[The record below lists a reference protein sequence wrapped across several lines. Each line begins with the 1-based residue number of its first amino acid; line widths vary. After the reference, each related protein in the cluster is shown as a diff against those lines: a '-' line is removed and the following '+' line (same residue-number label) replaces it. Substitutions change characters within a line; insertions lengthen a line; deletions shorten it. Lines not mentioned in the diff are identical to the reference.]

1 VNYGRKKIYK
11 IYPKAEQISKLND
24 FQDKFIGCKD
34 KAFNFR
40 NGRFVQRCSFCLLAK
55 VVSLKLNFGAKQL
68 FGVFHFRYRSVLL
81 LSTF

>member
-24 FQDKFIGCKD
+24 FQDKVIGCKD

-40 NGRFVQRCSFCLLAK
+40 NGRFCLA
-55 VVSLKLNFGAKQL
+55 VFFL
-68 FGVFHFRYRSVLL
+68 FT
-81 LSTF
+81 STSG